1 MILTTPA
8 APSFLCIVTR
18 GFCRAE
24 MVLPPPREG
33 FGLPFAPT
41 TPALLPS
48 PNVQR
53 IRTKG
58 TVSAQ
63 RSMPMLGTHLDALE
77 ALSPMRMAPS
87 PRDTA
92 PRSGSGG
99 SLRSPTGGGGAGG
112 GLSLE
117 IGAVAEASDARPP
130 VTRRPAR
137 FLDSMPVA
145 HPTHAYQPA
154 PYASSSSQNAE
165 DRKLPLK
172 SSMMPT
178 KSPSRRRAPKT
189 ADFALP
195 TIGSAGGALGSVDSP
210 GLWSESTRRTQKVV
224 LKNLYPP
231 QMFGESAV
239 LEPVLGREQ
248 GTIVAVT
255 LCEVLLVHKKQ
266 IRPEWVT
273 EECCAAMRA
282 KCIKWPVDSAVQNL
296 CVRSLRSSLFARGV

>member
-1 MILTTPA
+1 
-8 APSFLCIVTR
+8 
-18 GFCRAE
+18 
-24 MVLPPPREG
+24 
-33 FGLPFAPT
+33 
-41 TPALLPS
+41 
-48 PNVQR
+48 
-53 IRTKG
+53 
-58 TVSAQ
+58 
-63 RSMPMLGTHLDALE
+63 
-77 ALSPMRMAPS
+77 
-87 PRDTA
+87 
-92 PRSGSGG
+92 
-99 SLRSPTGGGGAGG
+99 
-112 GLSLE
+112 
-117 IGAVAEASDARPP
+117 
-130 VTRRPAR
+130 
-137 FLDSMPVA
+137 
-145 HPTHAYQPA
+145 
-154 PYASSSSQNAE
+154 
-165 DRKLPLK
+165 
-172 SSMMPT
+172 MMPT
-178 KSPSRRRAPKT
+178 KTPSRRRAPKT